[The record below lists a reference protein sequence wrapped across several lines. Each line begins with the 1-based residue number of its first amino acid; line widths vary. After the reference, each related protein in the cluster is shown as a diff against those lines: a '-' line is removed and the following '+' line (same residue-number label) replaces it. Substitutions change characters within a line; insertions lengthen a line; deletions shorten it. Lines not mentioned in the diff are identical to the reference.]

1 MAKPRFCF
9 TLSVCVPKTLM
20 LVMLASIL
28 SPLSAN
34 PKSITDIEKDI
45 QDNKAKLQQKAQE
58 ERKISSRLSTLGHTI
73 NERKRQITKLRE
85 QITFIQKNI
94 NQNQSQSQSQEKR
107 LDGLRKALRTLEEEK
122 SKVQFYIANLI
133 IKDLAFQLVLD
144 KQSIISPDDVILE
157 DVFEILTKQTK
168 EKIVVLSEKQGKIAE
183 QIGSI
188 TKNIDEITH
197 LIGTQQNRKEQLQKM
212 INEQNL
218 LNEKLQAE
226 LNDYNERLLQISKE
240 REGLDNILQELNIV
254 KAKTQQEIQKE
265 KEKALAAEKE
275 RQEKERKERE
285 KQAKAQQGTTPPPPP
300 PATKEAPKVL
310 QVASSYKDIPF
321 IKYTGAKTISPLE
334 YYTVEQAFGPY
345 HDPVYNMK
353 VFSQSITLIS
363 KVPNAVVQN
372 IFEGKVVYA
381 KEASSMLKKVVIID
395 HGNDF
400 FTIYSQLDKIAPTVK
415 PGFIVKKGY
424 TIGRVSQRLGL
435 EVTQKDKHIDPL
447 EIIAKSK

>member
-1 MAKPRFCF
+1 MAQSSTFRYGILGFCLCF
-9 TLSVCVPKTLM
+9 LCALNN
-20 LVMLASIL
+20 IY
-28 SPLSAN
+28 AN
-34 PKSITDIEKDI
+34 TKNIKDIEKDI
-45 QDNKAKLQQKAQE
+45 ENNKAKLQQKAQE
-58 ERKISSRLSTLGHTI
+58 ERKISNRLSTLGNTI
-73 NERKRQITKLRE
+73 NERKRQITKLKE
-85 QITFIQKNI
+85 QIAFIQKNI
-94 NQNQSQSQSQEKR
+94 NQNQSHSQSQEKR

-133 IKDLAFQLVLD
+133 IKDLSFQLVLD
-144 KQSIISPDDVILE
+144 KQSVVSPDDVILE

-168 EKIVVLSEKQGKIAE
+168 EKIVGLSEKQGKIAE

-226 LNDYNERLLQISKE
+226 LNDYNERLLQIGKE
-240 REGLDNILQELNIV
+240 REGLDNILQELNII
-254 KAKTQQEIQKE
+254 KAKTQKE
-265 KEKALAAEKE
+265 LEKE
-275 RQEKERKERE
+275 RQKALAEQKAREEKERLEKE
-285 KQAKAQQGTTPPPPP
+285 KQAKSKQDTTPSATPATP
-300 PATKEAPKVL
+300 PATAQKEAPKVL
-310 QVASSYKDIPF
+310 QLANSYKDTPV

-334 YYTVEQAFGPY
+334 YYTIEQNFGPY
-345 HDPVYNMK
+345 YDPVYNLK
-353 VFSQSITLIS
+353 VFNKSVTLIS
-363 KVPNAVVQN
+363 KIPNAVVQN

-381 KEASSMLKKVVIID
+381 KEAPMLKKVVIIE
-395 HGNDF
+395 HGNEIY
-400 FTIYSQLDKIAPTVK
+400 TVYSQLDKIAPTVK

>member
-1 MAKPRFCF
+1 
-9 TLSVCVPKTLM
+9 
-20 LVMLASIL
+20 MLASML
-28 SPLSAN
+28 NPLNAN
-34 PKSITDIEKDI
+34 PKSIKDIEKDI
-45 QDNKAKLQQKAQE
+45 QDNKAKLQQKAQA
-58 ERKISSRLSTLGHTI
+58 ERKISSRLSTLGNTI
-73 NERKRQITKLRE
+73 NERKKQITKLRE

-94 NQNQSQSQSQEKR
+94 NQNQSQSQNQEKR

-240 REGLDNILQELNIV
+240 REGIDNILQELNII

-265 KEKALAAEKE
+265 KERALAAEKE

-285 KQAKAQQGTTPPPPP
+285 KQAQQGTTPPPPP
-300 PATKEAPKVL
+300 PATKEALKVL
-310 QVASSYKDIPF
+310 QVASSYKDIPV

-334 YYTVEQAFGPY
+334 YYTVEQSFGSVY
-345 HDPVYNMK
+345 DPVYNNRFFHQDVK
-353 VFSQSITLIS
+353 LLS

-372 IFEGKVVYA
+372 IFEGKVIYA
-381 KEASSMLKKVVIID
+381 KEHSSMLKKVVIID

-400 FTIYSQLDKIAPTVK
+400 VTIYSHLDKIAPTVK

>member
-1 MAKPRFCF
+1 
-9 TLSVCVPKTLM
+9 
-20 LVMLASIL
+20 MLANVL
-28 SPLSAN
+28 NPLNAN
-34 PKSITDIEKDI
+34 PKSIKDIEKDI
-45 QDNKAKLQQKAQE
+45 QDNKAKLQQKAQA
-58 ERKISSRLSTLGHTI
+58 ERKISSRLSTLGNTI
-73 NERKRQITKLRE
+73 NERKKQITKLRE

-94 NQNQSQSQSQEKR
+94 NQNQSQSQNQEKR

-240 REGLDNILQELNIV
+240 REGIDNILQELNII

-275 RQEKERKERE
+275 RQEKERKEQE
-285 KQAKAQQGTTPPPPP
+285 KQAQQGTTPPPPP
-300 PATKEAPKVL
+300 PATKEALKVL
-310 QVASSYKDIPF
+310 QVASSYKDIPV
-321 IKYTGAKTISPLE
+321 IKYTGTKTISPLE
-334 YYTVEQAFGPY
+334 YYTVEQSFGSVY
-345 HDPVYNMK
+345 DPVYNNRFFHQDVK
-353 VFSQSITLIS
+353 LLS

-372 IFEGKVVYA
+372 IFEGKVIYA
-381 KEASSMLKKVVIID
+381 KEHSSMLKKVVIID

-400 FTIYSQLDKIAPTVK
+400 VTIYSHLDKIAPTVK